1 MEQQIYIISA
11 TLVVYILFFVGA
23 LGSFLPILPG
33 PLLAGVGLLAFKV
46 LVPAA
51 SISWWLVG
59 VGVAFAVIAQFLD
72 LVTTWIGA
80 KKFGATWRGALGAF
94 VGVFVGIFLPP
105 TLIWIFIAPLVFAF
119 LFEWFGGAT
128 VRASAKAG
136 VGAFVGAMAAS
147 VLKFLMVVFLAVWFT
162 FELGK
167 IYI

>member
-80 KKFGATWRGALGAF
+80 KKFGATWRGALGRLSAF
-94 VGVFVGIFLPP
+94 FVGIFLPP
-105 TLIWIFIAPLVFAF
+105 RLFDIYSAF
-119 LFEWFGGAT
+119 GFRIP
-128 VRASAKAG
+128 VRVVRRGYCKG
-136 VGAFVGAMAAS
+136 VGKGGRRRVRRAMAAS
-147 VLKFLMVVFLAVWFT
+147 V
-162 FELGK
+162 
-167 IYI
+167 